1 MPDDNSIRRFRIDV
15 PSEVLDDLHQR
26 LARTRWPDAETV
38 DDWSQGAPLSWIQD
52 MCGYWANE
60 YDWRAREALLNRF
73 DQYLTTIDGLDIHFV
88 HQRSPHDEAKP
99 LIITHGW
106 PGSIVEFHKVIE
118 PLTNPTAFGGQASDA
133 FHVVCPSLP
142 GFGFSGKPT
151 TTGWS
156 VERIAAAWGV
166 LMATLGYDRYFAQG
180 GDWGSAVTRSIGAID
195 AQHCAAIHIT
205 LAMGTRP
212 RIHGEAEPDEQRAL
226 TGREYYQTWDSGY
239 SKQQATRPQTLGYAL
254 ADSPSGQAAWILE
267 KFWAWTDCDGH
278 PENVLNRDEL
288 LDNVMFYWATN
299 SATSSARIYW
309 ESFGKPRA
317 TQLALPVGVT
327 VYPKEIVTPVR
338 SWMEADYPNIVH
350 WSEQPKGGHFAAF
363 EQPDLFV
370 ADIRGCF
377 RPLRDRSPI
386 G

>member
-1 MPDDNSIRRFRIDV
+1 MSDDVTVRPFRIDV
-15 PSEVLDDLHQR
+15 PDGVLDDLARR
-26 LARTRWPDAETV
+26 LAETRWPEAELV
-38 DDWSQGAPLSWIQD
+38 EDWSQGAPLAWIQD
-52 MCGYWANE
+52 MCRYWGSE

-73 DQYLTTIDGLDIHFV
+73 DQFITTIDGIDVQFV
-88 HQRSPHDEAKP
+88 HQQSPHPQARP
-99 LIITHGW
+99 LLITHGW

-118 PLTNPTAFGGQASDA
+118 PLTNPTEHGAQADDA
-133 FHVVCPSLP
+133 FHVICPTLP

-151 TTGWS
+151 ETGWG
-156 VERIAAAWGV
+156 VERIGHAWAT
-166 LMATLGYDRYFAQG
+166 LMARLGYVRYFAQG
-180 GDWGSAVTRSIGAID
+180 GDWGSAVTRAIGAQD
-195 AQHCAAIHIT
+195 AEHCEAIHIT

-212 RIHGEAEPDEQRAL
+212 ILEGEPTPDEVRAIN
-226 TGREYYQTWDSGY
+226 GAEYYRKWDSGY
-239 SKQQATRPQTLGYAL
+239 STQQATRPQTLGYGL

-288 LDNVMFYWATN
+288 LDNVMMYWATN

-317 TQLALPVGVT
+317 VQLAVPVGVA

-338 SWMEADYPNIVH
+338 KWMDADYPNIVH

-363 EQPDLFV
+363 EQPELFV
-370 ADIRGCF
+370 ADIRECF
-377 RPLRDRSPI
+377 RQFR
-386 G
+386 